1 MCNYDVIKCTWR
13 ELEFIVVILFKIIFF
28 SENFA
33 IFSNLQKQKK
43 QKPIINSNFKIGDIV
58 DSGSLNYYRIFFLK
72 ITNTSFWNDGSIMFL
87 QYKSL
92 EHQPLNIFHI

>member
-33 IFSNLQKQKK
+33 IFSNVQKQKK
-43 QKPIINSNFKIGDIV
+43 QKPIINSNFKIGGIV
-58 DSGSLNYYRIFFLK
+58 DNGSLNYYRIFFLNHK
-72 ITNTSFWNDGSIMFL
+72 IQAFGMMDQLCFCSIKVL
-87 QYKSL
+87 SINL
-92 EHQPLNIFHI
+92 